1 VRRRSLTVRDM
12 NGAFARPLRLVA
24 FICALLLGTEG
35 RAAVVVPRPSAGCS
49 AATLETGRELQ
60 RTIDVDGTRRAYIL
74 DVPDGIQAKQPVPLL
89 FDFHGFGHSAAGVW
103 NVSGFKALAAR
114 DGFIVVY
121 PDGLP
126 VHLLGRDA
134 AGWEIVK
141 TGGNR
146 DLAFT
151 ARLLDHLE
159 RTYCIDH
166 ARVFATGFS
175 NGAFFSYLLACSM
188 ADRFAAIA
196 PVSGGQVSGACD
208 PGRGVPVLIHHG
220 RQDDLVPIAQAR
232 AARDAWVKRDGCRT
246 HSSNGCERYGECR
259 DGSEVEYCEGDFAHR
274 WPPEAT
280 ERIWA
285 FFKAHPMPEKRV
297 ISDQ

>member
-1 VRRRSLTVRDM
+1 M
-12 NGAFARPLRLVA
+12 KPLHLIA
-24 FICALLLGTEG
+24 CTCALLI
-35 RAAVVVPRPSAGCS
+35 AAAGHAADVAPRPSAGCN

-60 RTIDVDGTRRAYIL
+60 RTIDVDGTKRAYIL
-74 DVPDGIQAKQPVPLL
+74 DVPDSIQAKKPAPLL

-103 NVSGFKALAAR
+103 KVSGFKPLAAR
-114 DGFIVVY
+114 DGVITVY

-134 AGWEIVK
+134 PGWEIFK
-141 TGGNR
+141 TEGNR

-151 ARLLDHLE
+151 ARLLDQLE
-159 RTYCIDH
+159 RTYCVDQ
-166 ARVFATGFS
+166 ARVFSTGFS
-175 NGAFFSYLLACSM
+175 NGAYFSYLLACRM

-196 PVSGGQVSGACD
+196 PVSGGLVSTECN
-208 PGRGVPVLIHHG
+208 PGRAVPVLIHHG

-232 AARDAWVKRDGCRT
+232 AARDAWIQRNGCRAHASDGCEWHR
-246 HSSNGCERYGECR
+246 ECR
-259 DGSEVEYCEGDFAHR
+259 DGSEVEYCEGDFPHH

-285 FFKAHPMPEKRV
+285 FFRAHPMPRRE
-297 ISDQ
+297 